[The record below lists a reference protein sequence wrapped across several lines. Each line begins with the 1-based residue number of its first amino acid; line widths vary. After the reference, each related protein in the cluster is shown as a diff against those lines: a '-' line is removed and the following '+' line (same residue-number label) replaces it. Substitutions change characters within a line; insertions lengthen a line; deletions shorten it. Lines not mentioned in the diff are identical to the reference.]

1 MSDLKFSLLVC
12 NLFSNGDRMKLCGA
26 WKKLSKS
33 ALLIINA
40 YFPHAPAPRYSSSEP
55 FWGQGTFLIP
65 RFPFFP
71 LSSLRGLHKH
81 VKNSEGVAL
90 LHTLGTF
97 PLASLFPLLAHF
109 LYPQIQLAPISFYG
123 QWARE

>member
-1 MSDLKFSLLVC
+1 MNDLKFSFLVR
-12 NLFSNGDRMKLCGA
+12 NLFSNGDKMKLCGG
-26 WKKLSKS
+26 WKKLLKS
-33 ALLIINA
+33 ALLIINT

-55 FWGQGTFLIP
+55 FWGQSTFLIP
-65 RFPFFP
+65 RFPLFP

-97 PLASLFPLLAHF
+97 PLALPFWLTSYIHGSSWPQF
-109 LYPQIQLAPISFYG
+109 LSSG